1 MVYLCLEFDPE
12 MVSKLSRIRG
22 WLLILLGTCLIVGM
36 ALIAAFLASTI
47 AHNGQPG
54 GTHWSGSH
62 EMTVSTFE
70 LLATVFIFGAV
81 AVAGGIFQLRRG
93 RPSWLA
99 MVVLLGLVVVMCV
112 LGRDIMQ
119 LGR

>member
-1 MVYLCLEFDPE
+1 
-12 MVSKLSRIRG
+12 
-22 WLLILLGTCLIVGM
+22 
-36 ALIAAFLASTI
+36 
-47 AHNGQPG
+47 
-54 GTHWSGSH
+54 
-62 EMTVSTFE
+62 MTVSTFE

-93 RPSWLA
+93 CPSWLA
-99 MVVLLGLVVVMCV
+99 MVVLLGLLVVMCF